1 MGTSCLKIPCA
12 GDESAIV
19 TVDPTVVYLLSCD
32 LISLGALSK
41 SFSSISKG
49 SFTYAMKFKG
59 SNTWTN
65 LKYKL
70 NNPLQ
75 SAGFL
80 LVLNFSNCRIANF
93 RCLTRFSN
101 AVAMKLQ

>member
-1 MGTSCLKIPCA
+1 MGTSCLNIPRA

-41 SFSSISKG
+41 SFSSILKG
-49 SFTYAMKFKG
+49 SFTYAMKFKE

-75 SAGFL
+75 SADPRQL
-80 LVLNFSNCRIANF
+80 QASCS
-93 RCLTRFSN
+93 CLTFTQLSDS
-101 AVAMKLQ
+101 